1 MVSPSSPYLRITVL
15 VCDMKIVADE
25 DISLV
30 PEFFSHMGEVEQMP
44 GRDISTR
51 AIKDCDV
58 LLVRSVTPVHEGFL
72 AESGVKFVGTATTGI
87 DHIDLDFLK
96 KNGIGFADAAGCNS
110 NAVVEYVLGILF
122 LLGER
127 HHFPLQEKTVGI
139 IGAGRIGSRLRKKL
153 EALDVQCF
161 SYDPFLEEQGVSG
174 LCSLEEVLHADIISL
189 HPSLSTSGP
198 YPSYHL
204 LDQEQFQG
212 MKQSVIL
219 VNMSRGPV
227 IESRALLNHLKGSD
241 MIAVLDVWEDE
252 PDIRLELLD
261 HTEIATPHIAGYS
274 LEGKLKGTEMIY
286 HKVCDFFTLPK
297 KHQLSDFIP
306 LPLLLGLCLGEG
318 GSPEAMIHTAIQSC
332 VNVCYDDWALR
343 QTRKLDDK
351 SRGKAFDVLRKTY
364 PLRREFHHIKIDFEK
379 PQLVLAKQFRA
390 LGFQV

>member
-1 MVSPSSPYLRITVL
+1 
-15 VCDMKIVADE
+15 MKIVADE
-25 DISLV
+25 NIPLV

-44 GRDISTR
+44 CRDLSNQTL
-51 AIKDCDV
+51 KDCDV

-72 AESGVKFVGTATTGI
+72 SESGVKFVGTATTGI

-110 NAVVEYVLGILF
+110 NAVVEYVLGVLF

-127 HHFPLQEKTVGI
+127 HHFHLREKTVGI

-153 EALDVQCF
+153 EALDVTCL
-161 SYDPFLEEQGVSG
+161 SYDPLLEEEGVSG
-174 LCSLEEVLHADIISL
+174 LCSFEEVLQADIISV

-204 LDQEQFQG
+204 LDQEQL
-212 MKQSVIL
+212 KRLKRSVIL
-219 VNMSRGPV
+219 INMSRGPV

-241 MIAVLDVWEDE
+241 MIAVLDVWENE
-252 PDIRLELLD
+252 PDIHLELLD
-261 HTEIATPHIAGYS
+261 HTEIATPHIGGYS

-286 HKVCDFFTLPK
+286 DRVCDFFTLPK
-297 KHQLSDFIP
+297 KHHLSDLIP
-306 LPLLLGLCLGEG
+306 SPLLVGLCLGEG

-343 QTRKLDDK
+343 RTRMLDDK
-351 SRGKAFDVLRKTY
+351 SRGQAFDRLRKTY
-364 PLRREFHHIKIDFEK
+364 PLRREFHHLKIEFTK
-379 PQLVLAKQFRA
+379 PQPVLAQQFKV